1 MDSTLYSV
9 TDYSGDYSV
18 GTMQFM
24 QEFQIRFG
32 EQTPIWFIGTM
43 EDAAKEAYGTATKAM
58 ERKMLGKK
66 SNQKRKIILQKVTS
80 NLVVYIHNERS
91 IQSNIFCTQ
100 ILCASSINEFLLE
113 NCIVWGFDVTNLN
126 NKQLIYSQ
134 VERMF
139 GGRVASG
146 LKRMSD
152 DEYPVIIVSH
162 GKVRLI
168 SLFVCHEN
176 DL

>member
-1 MDSTLYSV
+1 M
-9 TDYSGDYSV
+9 
-18 GTMQFM
+18 
-24 QEFQIRFG
+24 
-32 EQTPIWFIGTM
+32 
-43 EDAAKEAYGTATKAM
+43 
-58 ERKMLGKK
+58 
-66 SNQKRKIILQKVTS
+66 
-80 NLVVYIHNERS
+80 YIHNERS

-146 LKRMSD
+146 LKRMND

-162 GKVRLI
+162 GKVLSTMIFIIRAKVRENAKDLWFRLKLKP
-168 SLFVCHEN
+168 SLGTYVSLSEV
-176 DL
+176 